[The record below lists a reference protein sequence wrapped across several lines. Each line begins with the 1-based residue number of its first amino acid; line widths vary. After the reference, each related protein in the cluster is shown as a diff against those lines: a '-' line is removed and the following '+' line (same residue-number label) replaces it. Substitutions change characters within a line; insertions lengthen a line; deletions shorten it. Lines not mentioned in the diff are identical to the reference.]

1 MLPSESNFVHASGAR
16 LVEGQLAIHP
26 SHLQLGRE
34 ANDNDL
40 AHANEVLGS
49 LIERALLLAD
59 EANLPFVAI
68 NICQAL
74 ELLDAAKGR

>member
-1 MLPSESNFVHASGAR
+1 M
-16 LVEGQLAIHP
+16 AIDP
-26 SHLQLGRE
+26 LRLQLGRE

-68 NICQAL
+68 NLRQAL
-74 ELLDAAKGR
+74 ERLDADKGRYLPPSQKSSNVSCGPIDR